1 MENMA
6 WGLQI
11 TVLGMGLVFTLLALL
26 WGLLTLVL
34 LLDRKNEASVDSPV
48 DDTERIAATTDAVD
62 EQTPEPAM
70 AIDLPPE
77 RVAAIMIATLKHRQ
91 ALRRTTQLPSADTL
105 ESARTI
111 SPWLAAGRVQQNSQW
126 PARGR

>member
-34 LLDRKNEASVDSPV
+34 LLDRKSEAPVDSP
-48 DDTERIAATTDAVD
+48 AADAVG

-70 AIDLPPE
+70 AADVPPE
-77 RVAAIMIATLKHRQ
+77 RVAAIVIATLKHRQ
-91 ALRRTTQLPSADTL
+91 ALRRTTQSPSVDTP

-111 SPWLAAGRVQQNSQW
+111 SPWLAAGRVLQNTQW
-126 PARGR
+126 QARGK

>member
-11 TVLGMGLVFTLLALL
+11 TALGMGLVFTLLALL

-34 LLDRKNEASVDSPV
+34 LLDRKSEAPVDSPAS
-48 DDTERIAATTDAVD
+48 DAERIAATTDAVD
-62 EQTPEPAM
+62 EQMPEPAM

-77 RVAAIMIATLKHRQ
+77 RVAAIVIATLKHRQ
-91 ALRRTTQLPSADTL
+91 ALRRTTQSPSADTL

-111 SPWLAAGRVQQNSQW
+111 SPWLAAGRVQQNTQW
-126 PARGR
+126 QARGR